1 MFPGNK
7 IACVFYT
14 KKEQQHRMEIEQVS
28 VRVSWLL
35 LFPSSLVCG
44 RKRLEAVA
52 VFSPAARD

>member
-1 MFPGNK
+1 
-7 IACVFYT
+7 
-14 KKEQQHRMEIEQVS
+14 MEIEQVS

-44 RKRLEAVA
+44 RKHLEAIA